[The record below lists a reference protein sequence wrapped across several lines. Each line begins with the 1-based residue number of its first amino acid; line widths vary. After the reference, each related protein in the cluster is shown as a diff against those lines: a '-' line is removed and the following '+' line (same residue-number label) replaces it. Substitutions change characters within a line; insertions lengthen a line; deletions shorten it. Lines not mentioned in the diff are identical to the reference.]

1 MRFLWCVIIVC
12 SMVTVVAQHKKP
24 MATLRQRIDSLV
36 TQTRGSF
43 AVAFKD
49 LQSGESLFVN
59 EKQSFH
65 AASTMKTPVMVE
77 IFNQRQM
84 GRLSLDDSILV
95 RNEFKSI
102 VDGSSFSLQISSDS
116 DDRMY
121 QLIGTNTTV
130 RRLVEVMINVSSN
143 LATNILIEKVGPEN
157 VMRTMKRYGLNDI
170 RVLRGVEDDKAF
182 KEGKNNTTTAYDL
195 ALLYTALANGSCIS
209 RQASEEMVE
218 ILKTQKFKDMIPSLL
233 PPDVVVA
240 HKTGSITNVQH
251 DSGII
256 YLPDGRSY
264 ILVILS
270 KDLRSNQ
277 EGINVIAGISKAV
290 YDYMME

>member
-1 MRFLWCVIIVC
+1 
-12 SMVTVVAQHKKP
+12 MVTVVAQHKKP